1 MTLPV
6 VTVATVVYNGAQEI
20 ARTIDSVLVQDYPNV
35 EYVVV
40 DGNSTDGTGD
50 IVRRYGSRIGKF
62 VCEPDRG
69 IYDGMNKAV
78 AHATGE
84 FILFMNCGDVFEGP
98 DALIN
103 LVQAAHLSASQVV
116 FGGWS
121 RQDKNGRQTQLRP
134 NLIAGLFNHQAIL
147 YSRGL
152 HAKFGAY
159 AVVPG
164 LTTADYLFFTA
175 LAVGGNVRYTVLDKT
190 VAQIDTGGISSGLQ
204 TLSQKYAIDYLCGRV
219 NRYKL
224 AAVLL
229 LHPLYTRIKSALK
242 ALR

>member
-1 MTLPV
+1 MPA
-6 VTVATVVYNGAQEI
+6 VTVATVVYNGAGEI
-20 ARTIDSVLVQDYPNV
+20 ARTIDSVLAQDYPNL

-50 IVRRYGSRIGKF
+50 IVQTYGSRIGKF

-78 AHATGE
+78 EQATGE
-84 FILFMNCGDVFEGP
+84 FILFMNCGDVFADP
-98 DALIN
+98 FALTE
-103 LVQAAHLSASQVV
+103 LVTEARSSGSQVV

-121 RQDKNGRQTQLRP
+121 RLDKQGQQTQLRP
-134 NLIAGLFNHQAIL
+134 NLITGLFNHQAIL
-147 YSRGL
+147 YSRAL
-152 HAKFGAY
+152 HAKFGTY

-164 LTTADYLFFTA
+164 LTTADYLFFTM
-175 LAVGGNVRYTVLDKT
+175 LTVGENVRYAVLDKT
-190 VAQIDTGGISSGLQ
+190 VAHIDTGGISSGLQ
-204 TLSQKYAIDYLCGRV
+204 TLSQKYAVDYLCGRV
-219 NRYKL
+219 GSYKL

-229 LHPLYTRIKSALK
+229 LHPWYSRIKSALK